1 MGAMSSDTGL
11 RAIRRTLG
19 HPHFAIY
26 VAGNGISL
34 IGTWVQRI
42 AIGWLTWTL
51 TESGAWL
58 GAVAF
63 ADLFP
68 AVVIGP
74 IGGVFADRFSRI
86 KVIRIAQALLMIQ
99 ALTLFGLTA
108 SGLIT
113 IWAVMALALINGVV
127 IGFNQAARLALVPS
141 LVPRADLSTA
151 VAINAITFNL
161 ARFIGPAIAGVLIV
175 TWGTAPAFGV
185 NGLSYLAFLFALSR
199 LKAADDI
206 PPRRAGGRSVLGDM
220 IDGLAYAARHTGI
233 GTLLLLMLGLSL
245 GVRPLI
251 ELMAGFA
258 ANAFQGGA
266 EALAILSAV
275 LGIGAIGGGLWLALR
290 SRTTG
295 RAGLVMLAT
304 AVSAFGA
311 LGFAASPDL
320 YWALPCVAVIGFCLV
335 VCGVS
340 TQTLLQLA
348 VDGSMRGRVLSLY
361 GLIFRG
367 GPALGAL
374 AMGGASEAF
383 GLRWPLAVGAVA
395 VLLLLIWAWRRHGA
409 VSAAFED
416 DPAD

>member
-1 MGAMSSDTGL
+1 MASSTGFS
-11 RAIRRTLG
+11 AIRRTLG
-19 HPHFAIY
+19 HPSFAIY
-26 VAGNGISL
+26 VAGNGVSL

-74 IGGVFADRFSRI
+74 IGGVFADRVSRI
-86 KVIRIAQALLMIQ
+86 RVIRIAQMILMLQ
-99 ALTLFGLTA
+99 ALTLFALTA
-108 SGLIT
+108 TDLIT
-113 IWAVMALALINGVV
+113 IWAVVGLALVNGVV

-161 ARFIGPAIAGVLIV
+161 ARFIGPALAGALIV

-199 LKAADDI
+199 LRPTEEVSGDRRSSGKRSLFGDI
-206 PPRRAGGRSVLGDM
+206 A
-220 IDGLAYAARHTGI
+220 DGLRYAASHAGI
-233 GTLLLLMLGLSL
+233 GTLLFLMLGLSL

-258 ANAFQGGA
+258 ADVFGGGA
-266 EALAILSAV
+266 EALALLSAV
-275 LGIGAIGGGLWLALR
+275 LGVGAIAGGIWLALG
-290 SRTTG
+290 SNTTD

-304 AVSAFGA
+304 GVTTLAT
-311 LGFAASPDL
+311 LCFAAIDNL
-320 YWALPCVAVIGFCLV
+320 YLALPFVAVTGFCLV

-348 VDGSMRGRVLSLY
+348 VDGTMRGRVLSLY

-374 AMGGASEAF
+374 AMGAASEVL
-383 GLRWPLAVGAVA
+383 GLQLPLAIGSVA
-395 VLLLLIWAWRRHGA
+395 VLLLLFWAWRRLGA
-409 VSAAFED
+409 VSAAFND
-416 DPAD
+416 GGSP

>member
-1 MGAMSSDTGL
+1 MTADTGL

-19 HPHFAIY
+19 HRNFAIY
-26 VAGNGISL
+26 VPGNGVSL

-63 ADLFP
+63 ADLAP

-74 IGGVFADRFSRI
+74 IGGVIADRFSRI
-86 KVIRIAQALLMIQ
+86 KVIRIAQSLMMVQ
-99 ALTLFGLTA
+99 ALVLFALTA

-113 IWAVMALALINGVV
+113 IWAVLALALVNGVV
-127 IGFNQAARLALVPS
+127 IGFSQAARLALVPS

-161 ARFIGPAIAGVLIV
+161 ARFIGPAIAGALIV
-175 TWGTAPAFGV
+175 TWGTAAAFAV

-199 LKAADDI
+199 LQAIDDD
-206 PPRRAGGRSVLGDM
+206 PSKRATASGRTVLGD
-220 IDGLAYAARHTGI
+220 IVDGLSYAAHHTGI
-233 GTLLLLMLGLSL
+233 GTLLLLMFGLAL

-258 ANAFQGGA
+258 ANVFNGGA

-290 SRTTG
+290 VRTTD
-295 RAGLVMLAT
+295 RAGLVMLGT
-304 AVSAFGA
+304 AVSSIAA
-311 LGFAASPDL
+311 IGFAASQTL
-320 YWALPCVAVIGFCLV
+320 YLALPCVAVIGFCLV

-348 VDGSMRGRVLSLY
+348 VDGAMRGRVLSLY

-374 AMGGASEAF
+374 AMGVASEAV
-383 GLRWPLAVGAVA
+383 GLRWPLAAGSVA
-395 VLLLLIWAWRRHGA
+395 VLVLLVWAWRRHGA
-409 VSAAFED
+409 VTAAFEGGGGD
-416 DPAD
+416 

>member
-1 MGAMSSDTGL
+1 MTADTGL

-19 HPHFAIY
+19 HRNYAIY
-26 VAGNGISL
+26 VPGNGISL

-63 ADLFP
+63 ADLAP

-74 IGGVFADRFSRI
+74 IGGVIADRFSRI
-86 KVIRIAQALLMIQ
+86 KVIRIAQSLMMVQ
-99 ALTLFGLTA
+99 ALALFALTA

-113 IWAVMALALINGVV
+113 IWAVLGLALANGVV
-127 IGFNQAARLALVPS
+127 IGFSQAARLALVPS

-161 ARFIGPAIAGVLIV
+161 ARFIGPAIAGALIV
-175 TWGTAPAFGV
+175 TWGTAPAFAV

-199 LKAADDI
+199 LHGIDDDPSKRAA
-206 PPRRAGGRSVLGDM
+206 ASGKTVLGDM
-220 IDGLAYAARHTGI
+220 VDGLNYAARHTGI
-233 GTLLLLMLGLSL
+233 GTLLLLMFGLAM

-258 ANAFQGGA
+258 ANVFHGGA
-266 EALAILSAV
+266 EALAILTAV

-290 SRTTG
+290 IRTTD
-295 RAGLVMLAT
+295 RAGLVMVGTGISSIA
-304 AVSAFGA
+304 AI
-311 LGFAASPDL
+311 GFAASQNL
-320 YWALPCVAVIGFCLV
+320 YLALPCVAVIGFCLV

-348 VDGSMRGRVLSLY
+348 VDGAMRGRVLSLY

-374 AMGGASEAF
+374 AMGVASEGV
-383 GLRWPLAVGAVA
+383 GLRWPLAAGSVA
-395 VLLLLIWAWRRHGA
+395 VLVLLVWAWRRHGA
-409 VSAAFED
+409 VTAAFESGG
-416 DPAD
+416 AD